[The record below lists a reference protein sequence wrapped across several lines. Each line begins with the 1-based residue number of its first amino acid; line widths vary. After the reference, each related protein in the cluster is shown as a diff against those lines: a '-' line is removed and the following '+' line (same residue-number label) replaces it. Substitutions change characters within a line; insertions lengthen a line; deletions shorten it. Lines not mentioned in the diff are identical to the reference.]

1 MPNFT
6 QEELVAY
13 MYNETNTLLTH
24 AIKTHSEKDSAIR
37 EELNSLL
44 AVQENLD
51 SLSYQPGQLVISRI
65 LRYAEKTSLICV
77 N

>member
-13 MYNETNTLLTH
+13 LYNETNALLTH
-24 AIKTHSEKDSAIR
+24 AIKTSSEKDTEIR
-37 EELNSLL
+37 EELNSLK
-44 AVQENLD
+44 AVA
-51 SLSYQPGQLVISRI
+51 GQLNALNCQPRQEVVNRI
-65 LRYAEKTSLICV
+65 LHYAERTSGLCV